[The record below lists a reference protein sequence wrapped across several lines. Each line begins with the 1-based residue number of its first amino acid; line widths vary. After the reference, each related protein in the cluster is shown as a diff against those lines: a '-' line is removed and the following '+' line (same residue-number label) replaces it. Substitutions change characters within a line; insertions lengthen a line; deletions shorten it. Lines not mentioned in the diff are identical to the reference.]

1 MLIVSINNTWVRLWL
16 KKPEEERQDKKAENE
31 GLQDEREIYGTTFSF
46 VKNQNHKKK
55 TNQIKTC
62 KPKQQQHINNQSKS
76 AGKIWHVM
84 KQNPQVDC
92 KLEKQ
97 KNTHTK
103 KYDSEPLLVCNT
115 WNIMTK

>member
-46 VKNQNHKKK
+46 VKIKTTKKN
-55 TNQIKTC
+55 NQIKTC
-62 KPKQQQHINNQSKS
+62 KPKQLQHKNNQSKS

-92 KLEKQ
+92 KLEKK
-97 KNTHTK
+97 KNTHK
-103 KYDSEPLLVCNT
+103 K
-115 WNIMTK
+115 MTVSLY